1 MIRERALDRPDVAA
15 MILDVWDGEPDLAPH
30 RLEDPRLL
38 LASPHVAGY
47 SLEAKIDA
55 TAQVHRALASW
66 LGRSPWWTGAE
77 LLPTVDLAA
86 DGARDLPTL
95 LHQVVDLPGDDAR
108 VRALAT
114 LDEPARS
121 RAFEV
126 LRRNYRLRRE
136 FRSCRVGPAADPA
149 ILADAQKIGLITD

>member
-1 MIRERALDRPDVAA
+1 MIRGQDGLAQQRPAALRIVLERV
-15 MILDVWDGEPDLAPH
+15 GE
-30 RLEDPRLL
+30 
-38 LASPHVAGY
+38 
-47 SLEAKIDA
+47 
-55 TAQVHRALASW
+55 
-66 LGRSPWWTGAE
+66 
-77 LLPTVDLAA
+77 AA
-86 DGARDLPTL
+86 DGARDLPAL

-121 RAFEV
+121 RAFEA